1 MDYVLKKEG
10 YETFISKD
18 GNDAVEQIGTI
29 QPDLIITDIMI
40 PYKSGLEITAS
51 KKSYPYSCY
60 YRFCPRQRRLDR
72 D

>member
-1 MDYVLKKEG
+1 MDFVLKKEG

-18 GNDAVEQIGTI
+18 GNDAVDQIGTK
-29 QPDLIITDIMI
+29 QPDLIIIMI
-40 PYKSGLEITAS
+40 PYKSGLEITATA
-51 KKSYPYSCY
+51 KKLSCYSCY